1 MRRLLFSLLLLLSF
15 SLLSSA
21 QGYKRLHKRAL
32 VVDTHND
39 VISTVSMRG
48 LRLDSDLR
56 GKTHSDVDRLKEG
69 GVDVQ
74 VFAIFCN
81 ERFGKDTAF
90 KYANIEIDSLYAVVQ
105 RNPGKLLIAR
115 NSADIARAVK
125 GGKIACMMGVEGGH
139 MIEDNLANLDAL
151 YNRGVRYLTLTWN
164 NSTSWASSAKDET
177 NNRVPNPTKGLN
189 AFGKQVVKRMNE
201 LGMLVDVSHAG
212 EQTFWDAIATTTRP
226 LIASHSCA
234 YALCGHRRNLK
245 DDQIKAIGKNG
256 GVVHLNFNAG
266 FIDSTF
272 DRKRSRLSAL
282 RKKEIDSLAAL
293 KWTEYEIENHLV
305 AKYKTEVDAI
315 RPPLSMLL
323 DHLDHIVRLV
333 GIDHVG
339 IGSDYDGS
347 IIPPLGLDNV
357 TQLPNITKALWD
369 RGYSRKEI
377 RKILGGNFM
386 RVLAAN
392 QTK

>member
-1 MRRLLFSLLLLLSF
+1 MLRFLFSLFVLLSF
-15 SLLSSA
+15 SVVSSG

-39 VISTVSMRG
+39 VISSVSMRG
-48 LRLDSDLR
+48 LKLDSDLR
-56 GKTHSDVDRLKEG
+56 GRTHSDVDRLKEG

-74 VFAIFCN
+74 VFAIFCD

-90 KYANIEIDSLYAVVQ
+90 KYANIEIDSLYAVVN
-105 RNPGKLLIAR
+105 RNPGKLMIAR
-115 NSADIARAVK
+115 NSADIAKAIK

-177 NNRVPNPTKGLN
+177 SKTVPNPTKGLN

-201 LGMLVDVSHAG
+201 LGMLVDVSHVG
-212 EQTFWDAIATTTRP
+212 EQTFWDAIATTSKP

-245 DDQIKAIGKNG
+245 DDQINAIGKNG

-266 FIDSTF
+266 FVDSTF
-272 DRKRSRLSAL
+272 DRKMARISVLH
-282 RKKEIDSLAAL
+282 KKEIDSLAAL
-293 KWTEYEIENHLV
+293 GWTDYEIEDHLV
-305 AKYKTEVDAI
+305 AKYKSEVDAI

-323 DHLDHIVRLV
+323 DHLDHIVRLAGV
-333 GIDHVG
+333 DHVG
-339 IGSDYDGS
+339 LGSDYDGS

-377 RKILGGNFM
+377 RKILGENFM
-386 RVLAAN
+386 RVLKEN
-392 QTK
+392 ERK